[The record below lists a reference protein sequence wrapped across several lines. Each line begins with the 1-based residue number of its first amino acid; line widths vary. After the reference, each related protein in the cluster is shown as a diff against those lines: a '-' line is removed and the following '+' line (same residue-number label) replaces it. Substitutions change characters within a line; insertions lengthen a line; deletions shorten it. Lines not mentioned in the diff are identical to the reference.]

1 MKNSNRLVIDSHAH
15 CGIQDSSFDQ
25 SFESYFS
32 YIKHTDIKIVVAFP
46 PVIEI
51 YDRYDYNFKDTDKWR
66 LKRKNAN
73 KYLLDIGNLDL
84 KVIPYFFIWN
94 DFAVDQLTFKQKG
107 IKWHRHSMEPVY
119 HYDTDKC
126 KNAIKEIKKR
136 NMPVVLEEELENT
149 IKFINEYAQGVRVI
163 IPHLGGLNGGY
174 NAIAGSG
181 LWEKPNV
188 YADTA
193 LASSHEISNYIK
205 NYGHDRIMFGSDFPF
220 GDPEQELLK
229 ITNLDLEPDI
239 EESVLAG
246 NIQRLLSDS
255 NLEK

>member
-1 MKNSNRLVIDSHAH
+1 MKNLKRFVIDSHAH
-15 CGIQDSSFDQ
+15 LGTQDNSFDQ

-32 YIKHTDIKIVVAFP
+32 YIQNTDITIVVAFS

-66 LKRKNAN
+66 LKRKKAN
-73 KYLLDIGNLDL
+73 EYLLNIGIQDL

-94 DFAVDQLTFKQKG
+94 DFAVDQLTFQHKG
-107 IKWHRHSMEPVY
+107 IKWHRHSLEPVY
-119 HYDTDKC
+119 HYDSDICRK
-126 KNAIKEIKKR
+126 AIKEIKKR
-136 NMPVVLEEELENT
+136 NMPVVLEEELANT
-149 IKFINEYAQGVRVI
+149 IKFINEYAKGVRVI

-174 NAIAGSG
+174 NAIAASG
-181 LWEKPNV
+181 LWERPNV

-193 LASSHEISNYIK
+193 LASSYEISHYIQ

-239 EESVLAG
+239 EKAVLAE
-246 NIQRLLSDS
+246 NLQHLLSSS
-255 NLEK
+255 NLE